1 MHPFIMGLDVGYG
14 NTKAVYASGG
24 GPEHNLVLPSVAHE
38 ILDLQHYQD
47 MAATGKTDQVLIEV
61 DDRHFVVGPSAAVFG
76 RTLHDNYILTPQYR
90 ALVAGALHG
99 AFAELG
105 DATETVEAMVVG
117 LPVYAFSRLKD
128 PLREQM
134 LKPFVV
140 PLPAALR
147 GRFGAASLTVRIRS
161 VRVMPQPVGAVTDW
175 RSRMTA
181 PIGAQDIVTVCDPGY
196 KTFDWFSMRGSV
208 VVPELSGAF
217 DGGVS
222 ELLKDVSVAITRK
235 HPNALLDIQTIEDGL
250 ERKTLSL
257 VGVGR
262 VEFEPFRP
270 IIGQGARVIVRRMAD
285 MLQRAQQEKK
295 TRIDHLVLA
304 GGGATYFEASV
315 REVFADFPLTIL
327 PRPVLSNA
335 RGFWLMANRMVDTAQ
350 RAA

>member
-1 MHPFIMGLDVGYG
+1 MQQFVMGLDVGYG
-14 NTKAVYASGG
+14 NVKAVYSAGG

-38 ILDLQHYQD
+38 ILDLQHYRD
-47 MAATGKTDQVLIEV
+47 MSATGKTDQILVAV
-61 DDRHFVVGPSAAVFG
+61 DDRHFVVGPSASVFG

-105 DATETVEAMVVG
+105 DATDTVDAMVVG

-128 PLREQM
+128 QLREQM

-140 PLPAALR
+140 PLPAPLR
-147 GRFGAASLTVRIRS
+147 ARFGAESLTVRIRS

-175 RSRMTA
+175 RTRTTT
-181 PIGAQDIVTVCDPGY
+181 PIGSQDIVTVCDPGY

-222 ELLKDVSVAITRK
+222 ELLKDVSVAITRQ
-235 HPNALLDIQTIEDGL
+235 HPNALLDIQTIEEGL
-250 ERKTLSL
+250 ERKTLTM
-257 VGVGR
+257 VGIGR
-262 VEFEPFRP
+262 IDFEPFRP
-270 IIGQGARVIVRRMAD
+270 IIGKGARVIVRRMSD

-295 TRIDHLVLA
+295 SRIDHLVLA

-315 REVFADFPLTIL
+315 REVFADFPLTVL

-335 RGFWLMANRMVDTAQ
+335 RGFWLLAGRMLDAGS
-350 RAA
+350 RGA